1 MKRKRSAIYRY
12 RRLIVLIAII
22 LFVII
27 GSVLITRKPKN
38 TGKKDLELK
47 GPESFAKET
56 TVTNPNNV
64 ITQSEEVNTNSNTTN
79 NLNTSNNNTTSNS
92 TSSSSNS
99 KGQLPVANPNGQQ
112 LCRDAQSSDQK
123 IIYLTFDD
131 GPSNNVTP
139 QVLEILERYN
149 VPATFFVLGT
159 RAEMYPELIKQEYE
173 AGHYI
178 ANHGWSH
185 TYSTIYAS
193 SQSVINEYNK
203 AESQIQIALGIPDF
217 HSYLFRFPGG
227 SSGGPYND
235 IKAEAKREL
244 ENMGIA
250 STNWNCLTGDAEGGK
265 RTTDQLL
272 SRLEETSA
280 GYTSLVVLMHDTDDK
295 QTTADALPSII
306 EHYQNL
312 GYEFRNYYDIFSDN
326 PVSYE

>member
-1 MKRKRSAIYRY
+1 MRRRRSAIYRY

-27 GSVLITRKPKN
+27 GSILITRKPKKN
-38 TGKKDLELK
+38 DKKNLELNK
-47 GPESFAKET
+47 TNASVAET
-56 TVTNPNNV
+56 TIDNPNMTNNTETTDNS
-64 ITQSEEVNTNSNTTN
+64 INNTNETTN
-79 NLNTSNNNTTSNS
+79 SATINNTNTKS
-92 TSSSSNS
+92 TSKANG
-99 KGQLPVANPNGQQ
+99 KLPVANPNGQQ

-139 QVLEILERYN
+139 QVLDILERYN

-193 SQSVINEYNK
+193 VDSVVNEYNR
-203 AESQIQIALGIPDF
+203 AEEQIQIALGDSNF

-235 IKAEAKREL
+235 TKAAAKREL

-265 RTTDQLL
+265 RSTDQLL
-272 SRLEETSA
+272 SRLEETAA

-295 QTTADALPSII
+295 QTTADALPAII
-306 EHYQNL
+306 EHYQSL
-312 GYEFRNYYDIFSDN
+312 GYEFRNYYDIFSEN